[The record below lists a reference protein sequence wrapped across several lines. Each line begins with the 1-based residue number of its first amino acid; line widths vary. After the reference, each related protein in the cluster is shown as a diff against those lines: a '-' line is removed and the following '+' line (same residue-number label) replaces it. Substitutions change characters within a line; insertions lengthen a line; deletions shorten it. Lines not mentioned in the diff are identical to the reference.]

1 MGDFKT
7 LLSLMD
13 KSPGQ
18 EISKETQ
25 ALNDTSDK
33 LDLIDIYR
41 AFHSK
46 AEDFRCT
53 WDILRDWP
61 HAGPQ
66 DTPWS
71 V

>member
-1 MGDFKT
+1 MGEINSNTVIVGDFKT
-7 LLSLMD
+7 PLSLMG

-46 AEDFRCT
+46 AEDFRYT
-53 WDILRDWP
+53 WDILRD
-61 HAGPQ
+61 
-66 DTPWS
+66 
-71 V
+71 